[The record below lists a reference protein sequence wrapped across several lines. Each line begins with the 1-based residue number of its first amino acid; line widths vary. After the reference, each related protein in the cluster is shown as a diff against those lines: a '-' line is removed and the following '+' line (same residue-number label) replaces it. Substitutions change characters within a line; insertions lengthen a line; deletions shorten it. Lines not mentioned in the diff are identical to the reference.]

1 MKMESSVEVDADPE
15 TAFHAFTDEMDR
27 WWGNG
32 PIDAWDYSRTIGR
45 RIEPGVGGRVLEV
58 YQDDVLEL
66 ARITAWEPGRGL
78 SWKSSIDDVTI
89 HVRFEAVGGRTRVRV
104 EGEMPDGEGARG
116 AGLAILRM
124 TPQWLPRYFGR
135 GRRPWLSPDRL
146 MVLARYEHP
155 AGTARWLCEA
165 FAFEPTSDIPDDE
178 TNVSWIELRLGTSV
192 VVIQGGGGPVTGQSD
207 HEVFLLVDDVNEHLA
222 RAERAGATIVQP
234 IKTYGFTSY
243 VADDPEGR
251 RWNFVQANLAGRGPG
266 PGC

>member
-1 MKMESSVEVDADPE
+1 MKMQSSVEVDVDPE
-15 TAFHAFTDEMDR
+15 TAFHAFTDEMQH

-89 HVRFEAVGGRTRVRV
+89 HVRFDAVGGRTLVRV
-104 EGEMPDGEGARG
+104 EGEVPDVEGGRR

-124 TPQWLPRYFGR
+124 TPQWLPRYFAR
-135 GRRPWLSPDRL
+135 GRQPWPTPDRL
-146 MVLARYEHP
+146 MVVVRYQRP
-155 AGTARWLCEA
+155 ASSARWLCEA
-165 FAFEPTSDIPDDE
+165 FGFEPTADIPDDD

-192 VVIQGGGGPVTGQSD
+192 VIIQAGGGPTADQMS
-207 HEVFLLVDDVNEHLA
+207 HEVFLLVDDVDAHLT

-251 RWNFVQANLAGRGPG
+251 RWNFVQANLSAQTRS
-266 PGC
+266 

>member
-1 MKMESSVEVDADPE
+1 MKMESAVEVDVDPE
-15 TAFHAFTDEMDR
+15 TAFEAFTDEMHC

-32 PIDAWDYSRTIGR
+32 PIDAWDYSRTVGR

-66 ARITAWEPGRGL
+66 ARITAWEPGREL

-89 HVRFEAVGGRTRVRV
+89 HVRFDAVGGRTRVRV
-104 EGEMPDGEGARG
+104 EGEVPAVEGARW

-124 TPQWLPRYFGR
+124 TPQWFPRYFAR
-135 GRRPWLSPDRL
+135 GRRAWLRPDRL
-146 MVLARYEHP
+146 MVLVRYERP
-155 AGTARWLCEA
+155 ASTARWLCEA
-165 FAFEPTSDIPDDE
+165 FGFEPTSDIPGDE

-192 VVIQGGGGPVTGQSD
+192 LVIQGGGGPVTDQPS
-207 HEVFLLVDDVNEHLA
+207 HEVFLMVDNVNEHLM
-222 RAERAGATIVQP
+222 RAEGAGATIVQP

-251 RWNFVQANLAGRGPG
+251 RWNFVQANLAGQTQS
-266 PGC
+266 